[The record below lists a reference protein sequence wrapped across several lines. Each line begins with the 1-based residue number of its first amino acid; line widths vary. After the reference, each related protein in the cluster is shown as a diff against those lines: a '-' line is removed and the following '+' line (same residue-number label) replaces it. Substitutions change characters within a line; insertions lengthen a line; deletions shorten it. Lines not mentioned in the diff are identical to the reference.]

1 MQDAR
6 LPGRALGALVIASIS
21 TSILAADGEYPD
33 KPGRVALD
41 EVTIIGHRRKPAD
54 IPGSAH
60 VVGQEEL
67 QKFLQSDVMR
77 VLRSVPGVYVQ
88 EEEGFGLRPNIGI
101 RGSGLDRSARVA
113 LLEDGVLIAPAPY
126 SAPSAYYFP
135 TQRRMYAIEVLKGP
149 SSIAVGPRTTGGAI
163 NLVSTPIP
171 DQFAANADLRVG
183 QHHTLDAHLNIGNRG
198 ARFSWLVET
207 VQAQNDG
214 FKAIDGPAGVNM
226 GPTGY
231 EIEDYLVKLQFD
243 SDPASALYQSLRI
256 KAGKTDQLSH
266 ETYLGLT
273 EDDFWQQPNRRYA
286 ASAGDLFTGKHDQ
299 LQASYVVDSDNHWRG
314 EITAYRNNYARNWF
328 KLRSVAGASIGSI
341 LDSPD
346 TYAEEFSYL
355 TGTTSPDGALV
366 KRHNNRQYVSRGVQA
381 KLTWDLQ
388 AGNTDIALTT
398 GIRVHSDEEDRL
410 QKQDSFRMQDSL
422 LVSTSVGEPGST
434 TNRISS
440 ADAVSFF
447 VDTDI
452 RRGHWIF
459 TPGARV
465 ENIDM
470 RRLDFATDDPTRM
483 QGPVRIRENSVS
495 VLIPGLGA
503 LYVFNDHWRIL
514 GGIHKGFNPP
524 APGSEASE
532 ERSTNFEFGARFDQ
546 GRVNMEAIYF
556 LNDYDNLVGT
566 VTASTGGSGPI
577 GDQFDGGDVIV
588 QGLELSGNFALAGL
602 IGDYEVPVSM
612 QYTWTAEAEFRNAFD
627 SGFDPWG
634 NVATGD
640 ELPYI
645 PQHQLRV
652 AAGIEG
658 AAWGLNLSANYVG
671 RMRTTAGQGPF
682 VPEDTINSHVV
693 WDVSASWRFSDSVSS
708 YIKIDNLFDEIY
720 IAARRPAGLRP
731 GLERTAYIGLTLTL

>member
-21 TSILAADGEYPD
+21 TAILAADGEYPE
-33 KPGRVALD
+33 KPGHARLD

-54 IPGSAH
+54 IPGSVH

-135 TQRRMYAIEVLKGP
+135 TQRRMYAIEVMKGP

-183 QHHTLDAHLNIGNRG
+183 QHGTLDAHLNIGNRG

-231 EIEDYLVKLQFD
+231 DVEDYLVKLQFD

-299 LQASYVVDSDNHWRG
+299 LQASYVVDSDNNWRG

-328 KLRSVAGASIGSI
+328 KLRSVAGTRIGPI

-355 TGTTSPDGALV
+355 TGATSPDGALV
-366 KRHNNRQYVSRGVQA
+366 KRHNNRKYESRGVQA

-388 AGNTDIALTT
+388 AGKTDISLTT

-410 QKQDSFRMQDSL
+410 QQQDSFRMQDSL
-422 LVSTSVGEPGST
+422 LVSTSVGAPGST

-440 ADAVSFF
+440 ADAVSYF

-452 RRGHWIF
+452 RSGNWIF
-459 TPGARV
+459 TPGARF

-483 QGPVRIRENSVS
+483 QEPVRIRENSVS

-503 LYVFNDHWRIL
+503 LYVLNDHWRIF

-524 APGSEASE
+524 GPGSEASE
-532 ERSTNFEFGARFDQ
+532 ERSINFEFGARFDQ

-566 VTASTGGSGPI
+566 VTASTGGSGQI
-577 GDQFDGGDVIV
+577 GDQFDGGEVIV
-588 QGLELSGNFALAGL
+588 QGLELSGHFALAGL

-634 NVATGD
+634 NVAMGD

-671 RMRTTAGQGPF
+671 RMRTTAGQGPY

-708 YIKIDNLFDEIY
+708 YIKIDNLFDETY
-720 IAARRPAGLRP
+720 IAARRPAGLCP
-731 GLERTAYIGLTLTL
+731 GLERTAYIGLKLTL